1 MSAGI
6 LTKLLSRL
14 GRGKQSEIESG
25 LGRIGKLLERHLE
38 TKKQQSKTLRDA
50 VDSLEP
56 RNTLGGGKIPP
67 GGSYEALEAL
77 DEQAILMFGKRFE
90 ELDEVAKREVMEEV
104 MESTAKDI
112 EFNQGGRVGM
122 QTGGDPSY
130 QTILQNLQEAQQKMS
145 PEAIQIDQKSP
156 QVEALAGIFGPHL
169 AQLLGDEIDTSAFA
183 PQAAAQTGLQ
193 QAAAQQAATQAGLGT
208 LQFDPTTGQ
217 FKGFQGATAAQPYGA
232 DATGIAGYQQF
243 LDQAATDL
251 GGASA
256 AAAAGQGAGTAA
268 LGQAG
273 TAMDAAQQAAVAGQ
287 DAGAQYMGPQAYQQ
301 FMSPYQQEVIDA
313 TMAGYDQQIAEQQA
327 QLGASA
333 GQAFGGGRFGV
344 AQGQLAADSA
354 LGRAQAQANLLQQG
368 YQNAQMAAAQA
379 FGQAQQQAG
388 QNVNLLGQVG
398 QGQLGVAQGQQ
409 GQAAQNVG
417 LYGTTGQAQQ
427 GLAALQP
434 QLAQQAWAGLGTT
447 GAQQQAQ
454 IQAGLDTLAQGA
466 QMAAYEPQQRLGFF
480 GSQLAPMMGGQ
491 TGMGG
496 MTFGPATQQPST
508 SPMSMLL
515 TGIGAGSSIGNL
527 FGGWGKS

>member
-1 MSAGI
+1 M
-6 LTKLLSRL
+6 
-14 GRGKQSEIESG
+14 
-25 LGRIGKLLERHLE
+25 
-38 TKKQQSKTLRDA
+38 
-50 VDSLEP
+50 
-56 RNTLGGGKIPP
+56 RNAEDKYYPLGGGDEP
-67 GGSYEALEAL
+67 G
-77 DEQAILMFGKRFE
+77 FGGE
-90 ELDEVAKREVMEEV
+90 N
-104 MESTAKDI
+104 
-112 EFNQGGRVGM
+112 FNQGGRVGM
-122 QTGGDPSY
+122 QTGGNPSY
-130 QTILQNLQEAQQKMS
+130 EEILGQ
-145 PEAIQIDQKSP
+145 IQSSTADMEHRSMDLPSP
-156 QVEALAGIFGPHL
+156 QVQALQGVMGPMM
-169 AQLLGDEIDTSAFA
+169 ADQLGRPIDTSAFA

-217 FKGFQGATAAQPYGA
+217 LTDVGPG
-232 DATGIAGYQQF
+232 TGIGGYQQF

-273 TAMDAAQQAAVAGQ
+273 TAFDAAQQAAVAGQ

-313 TMAGYDQQIAEQQA
+313 TMAGYDQNVAEQQA
-327 QLGASA
+327 KLGASA
-333 GQAFGGGRFGV
+333 GQAFGGDRLAV

-354 LGRAQAQANLLQQG
+354 LGRAQAQANLLSQG
-368 YQNAQMAAAQA
+368 YQNAQMAASQA

-388 QNVNLLGQVG
+388 QNVNLLGQTA
-398 QGQLGVAQGQQ
+398 QGQMGLAGAQQ

-417 LYGTTGQAQQ
+417 LFGQTGQAQQ

-434 QLAQQAWAGLGTT
+434 QLAQQTWAGLGTT

-454 IQAGLDTLAQGA
+454 IQAGLDTAAQGA
-466 QMAAYEPQQRLGFF
+466 QMAAYEPQQRLSFF

-491 TGMGG
+491 AGMGG

-515 TGIGAGSSIGNL
+515 TGIGAGSSIGNM
-527 FGGWGKS
+527 FGGWGKQ